1 MAQRS
6 HDWFAQAE
14 RDLEHSRASARDGRH
29 EWACFA
35 AQQAAEKALK
45 ALLLVHNVEARE
57 HSLVEL
63 LDYVRAQARIEPP
76 PEILTAARKLDPH
89 YIQARY
95 PGPRGPAPEALY
107 DDVIAKEMIGCA
119 ADLLRWVEPL
129 LARP

>member
-1 MAQRS
+1 MRRAVEAWWRTACEDRDMAQL
-6 HDWFAQAE
+6 AA
-14 RDLEHSRASARDGRH
+14 ASAH
-29 EWACFA
+29 LAPA
-35 AQQAAEKALK
+35 AFHCQQAAEKALK
-45 ALLLVHNVEARE
+45 ALLLVHHVEARE

-107 DDVIAKEMIGCA
+107 DEVIAKEMIACA
-119 ADLLRWVEPL
+119 AEFLRWVEPL
-129 LARP
+129 LAGP